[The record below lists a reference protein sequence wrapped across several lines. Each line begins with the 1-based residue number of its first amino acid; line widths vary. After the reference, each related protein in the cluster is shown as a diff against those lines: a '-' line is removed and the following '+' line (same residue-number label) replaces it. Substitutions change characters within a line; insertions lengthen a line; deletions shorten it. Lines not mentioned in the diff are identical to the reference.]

1 MKVISFLFV
10 FLLIVCNMANA
21 DDYYFSPI
29 GVTTNTPS
37 RTIHRYTAWSVQ
49 EGKKISADKS
59 ETEPFIL
66 CKTFFGEENFYYR
79 GQMVREQDLQELS
92 RKEYES
98 SPEYRAQQSMR
109 LKKTQESEALS
120 NIIIVV
126 GLIFL
131 TLSSIGI
138 WAGWTDKAVFFHSIP
153 DVVFSFIM
161 IIAIPIGLAIVWQ
174 QDNNQIPIWD
184 RHLIT
189 WPVLSGA
196 LIYQAYQS
204 VRYTSN
210 KFIGICVL
218 FGRLL
223 VSITGILVIFSR
235 PVKKKDDHY
244 GNQLMADTMFWM
256 AFVAGFAFFVRKLI
270 NKDTIIDEA
279 SDKEVQDA
287 LRINNR
293 QYLP

>member
-1 MKVISFLFV
+1 MKKALFLFI
-10 FLLIVCNMANA
+10 FLIMVCNIAYA
-21 DDYYFSPI
+21 DDYYFSPM

-37 RTIHRYTAWSVQ
+37 RTIHRYAVSSVQ
-49 EGKKISADKS
+49 EAKKLSAAKAD
-59 ETEPFIL
+59 TEPFIL
-66 CKTFFGEENFYYR
+66 CKTFFGEEQFYYR
-79 GQMVREQDLQELS
+79 GQMVREQDLADLS
-92 RKEYES
+92 RREYEA
-98 SPEYRAQQSMR
+98 SPEYRAQQSMA
-109 LKKTQESEALS
+109 LKETQKNEAVNSIVL
-120 NIIIVV
+120 VV

-131 TLSSIGI
+131 TLAGIGI
-138 WAGWTDKAVFFHSIP
+138 WAGWTNKAVFFHSMP
-153 DVVFSFIM
+153 DVVFSFLM
-161 IIAIPIGLAIVWQ
+161 IIAIPIGLAIIWQ
-174 QDNNQIPIWD
+174 QDNNQIPIWG

-204 VRYTSN
+204 IRYTSN

-223 VSITGILVIFSR
+223 VSITGILIIFSR

-244 GNQLMADTMFWM
+244 GNQLVADTMIWM
-256 AFVAGFAFFVRKLI
+256 ALLGGLAYFVRKLI
-270 NKDTIIDEA
+270 NKDAIIDEA

-287 LRINNR
+287 LRINNK